1 MREAFR
7 QAYGTVTVN
16 VTVELAA
23 SLTVMVDTP
32 VATAVTLKVSPV
44 SADTVAAAVLLLVTW
59 YVGAG
64 LNFTPPEIVIERDCP
79 ATSVKGPP
87 AVVSNVAA
95 GPQAAEVSWLIVM
108 TELPEAPSASITVIV
123 TALLAVVMQRL
134 PWLPRP
140 IVTVEPDTVA
150 LARD

>member
-1 MREAFR
+1 MGEAFR

-64 LNFTPPEIVIERDCP
+64 LNFTPPEIVTER
-79 ATSVKGPP
+79 V
-87 AVVSNVAA
+87 
-95 GPQAAEVSWLIVM
+95 
-108 TELPEAPSASITVIV
+108 
-123 TALLAVVMQRL
+123 
-134 PWLPRP
+134 
-140 IVTVEPDTVA
+140 
-150 LARD
+150 